1 MKEEISKKQRRICS
15 KCEYRNKELTDV
27 IFCLFPHKCP
37 KVRIVD
43 TKEKAPKD

>member
-1 MKEEISKKQRRICS
+1 MKKDLLESQRNVCL